1 MYYQKYGLY
10 LSKITDLEKT
20 ILSCLL
26 NDSNLMKN
34 EKLTDDLF
42 QENQKTW
49 QFMKAFY
56 KKYGCFDLALMYNIV
71 SNKYN
76 YMGFVIELLDIECVP
91 SSINYY
97 INQLI
102 ATRQEE
108 EKETARINTIF
119 GMANDLIARNINTK
133 QFKEKIDDMFKEV
146 KNEKT

>member
-10 LSKITDLEKT
+10 LTKITDLEKT

-26 NDSNLMKN
+26 NDSNLMKKDN
-34 EKLTDDLF
+34 ITDNLF
-42 QENQKTW
+42 QENKKIW

-76 YMGFVIELLDIECVP
+76 YMGFIIELLDIECVP
-91 SSINYY
+91 SNIDYY

-102 ATRQEE
+102 SIRQEE
-108 EKETARINTIF
+108 EKETSRINAIF
-119 GMANDLIARNINTK
+119 GMANDLITRNINTK
-133 QFKEKIDDMFKEV
+133 QFKEKIDEIFKED
-146 KNEKT
+146 

>member
-26 NDSNLMKN
+26 NDSNLMKKDN
-34 EKLTDDLF
+34 ITDDLF
-42 QENQKTW
+42 KENQKIW

-56 KKYGCFDLALMYNIV
+56 KKYGCFDLTLMYNIV

-76 YMGFVIELLDIECVP
+76 YMGFIIELLDIECVP
-91 SSINYY
+91 SSIDYY
-97 INQLI
+97 INQLL

-108 EKETARINTIF
+108 ETETTRINAIF
-119 GMANDLIARNINTK
+119 SMANDLVARNINMK
-133 QFKEKIDDMFKEV
+133 QFKEKIDNMFKED
-146 KNEKT
+146 